1 MSTETPEQKA
11 PSKEQVIKFY
21 KEQIEIAK
29 LRSELSEILAVTAKH
44 DADRA
49 ESVAKLAHF
58 SAPKGQQPVEQIPD
72 GMVEHTVSQED
83 MDNNPELAEQG
94 IKVGDVIGIS
104 SNPQTP
110 EPLPISNE
118 EEEDGVPVRKLK
130 KE

>member
-11 PSKEQVIKFY
+11 PSKDQVIKFY
-21 KEQIEIAK
+21 TEQIEIAK
-29 LRSELSEILAVTAKH
+29 LRGELSEILAITAKH

-58 SAPKGQQPVEQIPD
+58 SAPKAQQPIEQMPV

-83 MDNNPELAEQG
+83 LDNNPELVEQG

-104 SNPQTP
+104 SNPETP
-110 EPLPISNE
+110 ESLPI
-118 EEEDGVPVRKLK
+118 EDEDDTLVRKLK